1 MTVQSKNILS
11 AQGKECESIKK
22 PSMIAMSRKY
32 FLSGFLLIL
41 MAIYYLSFW
50 VFIVDLIS
58 HVSSL
63 DNFLYSYTA
72 ND

>member
-1 MTVQSKNILS
+1 MKVQNKNSLGVKS
-11 AQGKECESIKK
+11 GECWEIKK
-22 PSMIAMSRKY
+22 LLRINVSRKY
-32 FLSGFLLIL
+32 VVGGFLLLL

-50 VFIVDLIS
+50 VFIMDLIS